1 MRDVIAELAGEPA
14 ELVALT
20 MTAELSDEF
29 RTKREGV
36 GFVLDAVEAAVARAG
51 AGASRPRASS

>member
-1 MRDVIAELAGEPA
+1 VTSSPKLAGEPPEA
-14 ELVALT
+14 VALT

-36 GFVLDAVEAAVARAG
+36 GFVLDAVEAPSPG
-51 AGASRPRASS
+51 GGCWPSRPRARS